1 MYRQFKKTIRK
12 RLFVIDSFSLLLS
25 FMIGMLVRYGNIT
38 SPFSWQNNIYFI
50 TLVLEI
56 LIYICI
62 FFLSDSRKPC
72 ITELD
77 TIENIV
83 NVLKNAII
91 LFAAV
96 VGVLYLTQNGQSLS
110 RLMLGFNAIFFC
122 IIDSAFRLV
131 YRRRKLWYL
140 SVLNESKRTLLIT
153 ESKYAEYLE
162 NRLRLEPGSGTIEL
176 LLTDR
181 EDERLNEKMSCR
193 RAYLYEPV
201 PFEGESG
208 KRAERA
214 IEKLSERAVR
224 VSRIV
229 SMCDMPA
236 EKGMAEAAGPFAA
249 VSIPVMRHCPVLG
262 VNFAVSEVS
271 SAAFYVRRHLDAL
284 RGKYITFC
292 NVHTSVMSNNDED
305 YRKVQNRAAL
315 IFPDGAPIAKRQ
327 RKLEYA
333 DAKRVAGP
341 DFMDAMFKSTMD
353 GKVTH
358 YFYGSTPAT
367 IKLLGEQLQK
377 RYPGIV
383 IKGLYSPPFRPLT
396 EEEDEADIAR
406 INESGADFIWIGLG
420 APKQEKW
427 MAAHEGKLH
436 GVCLGVGAGF
446 DFYAGTIRRAPAAV
460 QKIGLEWLY
469 RLFQDPKRLF
479 SRYLVTN
486 TEYFLLSF
494 KEARANRGKKTQDSE
509 EEKKAQG

>member
-1 MYRQFKKTIRK
+1 
-12 RLFVIDSFSLLLS
+12 
-25 FMIGMLVRYGNIT
+25 
-38 SPFSWQNNIYFI
+38 
-50 TLVLEI
+50 
-56 LIYICI
+56 
-62 FFLSDSRKPC
+62 
-72 ITELD
+72 
-77 TIENIV
+77 
-83 NVLKNAII
+83 
-91 LFAAV
+91 
-96 VGVLYLTQNGQSLS
+96 
-110 RLMLGFNAIFFC
+110 
-122 IIDSAFRLV
+122 
-131 YRRRKLWYL
+131 
-140 SVLNESKRTLLIT
+140 
-153 ESKYAEYLE
+153 
-162 NRLRLEPGSGTIEL
+162 
-176 LLTDR
+176 
-181 EDERLNEKMSCR
+181 
-193 RAYLYEPV
+193 
-201 PFEGESG
+201 
-208 KRAERA
+208 
-214 IEKLSERAVR
+214 
-224 VSRIV
+224 
-229 SMCDMPA
+229 
-236 EKGMAEAAGPFAA
+236 
-249 VSIPVMRHCPVLG
+249 
-262 VNFAVSEVS
+262 
-271 SAAFYVRRHLDAL
+271 
-284 RGKYITFC
+284 
-292 NVHTSVMSNNDED
+292 MSNKDED

-406 INESGADFIWIGLG
+406 INESGADLIWIGLG